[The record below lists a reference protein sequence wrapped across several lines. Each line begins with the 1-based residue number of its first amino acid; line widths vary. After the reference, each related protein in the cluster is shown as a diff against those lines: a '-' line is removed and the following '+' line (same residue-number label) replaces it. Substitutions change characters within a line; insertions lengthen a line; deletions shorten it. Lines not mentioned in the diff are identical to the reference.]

1 MMTEQHNPL
10 AALIAK
16 WRAAAESINTSPGW
30 YGCDEGGV
38 YEELADE
45 LEAELL
51 KMCDV
56 ARAACEQLY
65 DSNECAVHSN
75 HTWDS
80 ETLPG
85 KFNSAAYL
93 AAEAL
98 EFAADE
104 LEAEMAKMC
113 DGANA
118 PCKPSNRFP
127 DRCKQHGRITEESI
141 ERGGHFNET

>member
-1 MMTEQHNPL
+1 MTEQHNPL
-10 AALIAK
+10 AAKVAK
-16 WRAAAESINTSPGW
+16 WRA
-30 YGCDEGGV
+30 
-38 YEELADE
+38 
-45 LEAELL
+45 EATD
-51 KMCDV
+51 K
-56 ARAACEQLY
+56 RTG
-65 DSNECAVHSN
+65 DS
-75 HTWDS
+75 
-80 ETLPG
+80 
-85 KFNSAAYL
+85 SAAYL

-141 ERGGHFNET
+141 ERGGHFNRLRNVD